1 MKLALSRRAPQS
13 VLAIAF
19 VGGRLVAAQVARS
32 KSAVAVL
39 RQASAPL
46 SVDLLHPEPELVGR
60 EIRNHLDAAQI
71 KERSC
76 VVVLP
81 SEWVMTQHTEL
92 PELSPEDADSL
103 LQIEA
108 EKGFPNGP
116 DELHIARSSQ
126 KAGGGRFT
134 TQLAVRREQ
143 VARLVEVL
151 RAAGLKPLSCSL
163 GLPAL
168 ADAIPAT
175 GPGRMTLWIEGA
187 GATLMVAAGGGVA
200 SFRALEAFIESEA
213 GERVVNTA
221 ALMREL
227 RITVEQL
234 PAALRAEIKLL
245 SVRGE
250 AAAVGALAGGLGAW
264 ASDAGF
270 SIDTIASDRK
280 VATEEIVEQA
290 GVRFLRDGAP
300 ALEFLPPKPSRFAQ
314 LVARYNSRRLATA
327 GFAAA
332 AVLVLVGGAFEWQQY
347 QLWSLRSDWEGMEAK
362 VKDLD
367 AVQARIREFRP
378 WYDTSFRNLSIL
390 RKVVDCFPDN
400 GSVTAKGFEVHSPS
414 TVTVTGTA
422 RDNASL
428 LRTLDLLR
436 QSKEIQGLK
445 IEQIRGKT
453 PAQFTFT
460 FRWVGTPGS

>member
-71 KERSC
+71 KERFC

-250 AAAVGALAGGLGAW
+250 AAAVGALAGGLGSW
-264 ASDAGF
+264 AADAGL